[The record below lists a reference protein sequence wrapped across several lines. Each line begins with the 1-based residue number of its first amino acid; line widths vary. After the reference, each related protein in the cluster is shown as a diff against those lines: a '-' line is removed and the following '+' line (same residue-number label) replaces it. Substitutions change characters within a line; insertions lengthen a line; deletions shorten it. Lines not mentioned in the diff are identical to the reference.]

1 MAAPRWRAE
10 AAKEA
15 VLAEVAVEVVAAAVL
30 AVAAEVAAEEEMA
43 AEAEAGAKACQAGW
57 CAASRAHRSAR
68 HVVCGARMA

>member
-10 AAKEA
+10 AAKE
-15 VLAEVAVEVVAAAVL
+15 VVVAEVAVEVVA

>member
-15 VLAEVAVEVVAAAVL
+15 VLAEVAVEVVAA
-30 AVAAEVAAEEEMA
+30 VAAEVAAEEEVA